1 MTIDQ
6 LIHVLAAIT
15 LFEMMIAIGLSVTF
29 GELIGVARDW
39 RLLIRA
45 VAANYIGVPAA
56 AIGLLI
62 LFHAQPLVATG
73 FLIAAVCP
81 GAPYGPPFTGLA
93 RGNIVVAVG
102 LMVLLAGSSALIAPL
117 LLQLLVPLVAGDEP
131 LQINAMKLVGT
142 LLLAQLLPLAIGLGV
157 RQWRPL
163 WAERLKKPANLLTT
177 ILNLVLLGLI
187 LVVQYETLIGIPL
200 RAFVGMSLLVLAALA
215 IGWLLGEPG
224 GVKRKTLA
232 ITTAVRNAGVCLVIA
247 SSSFAGTPAVTAATV
262 YALFQTIS
270 LALIA
275 LSWGRARLPIEGERK
290 SPQTPADPVP
300 KGAVP

>member
-1 MTIDQ
+1 
-6 LIHVLAAIT
+6 
-15 LFEMMIAIGLSVTF
+15 
-29 GELIGVARDW
+29 
-39 RLLIRA
+39 
-45 VAANYIGVPAA
+45 
-56 AIGLLI
+56 
-62 LFHAQPLVATG
+62 
-73 FLIAAVCP
+73 
-81 GAPYGPPFTGLA
+81 
-93 RGNIVVAVG
+93 
-102 LMVLLAGSSALIAPL
+102 
-117 LLQLLVPLVAGDEP
+117 
-131 LQINAMKLVGT
+131 MKLVGT

-200 RAFVGMSLLVLAALA
+200 RAFAGMSLLVLAALA

-232 ITTAVRNAGVCLVIA
+232 ITTAVRNAGVCLVIV

-275 LSWGRARLPIEGERK
+275 LSWGRLRLPIEGDRK